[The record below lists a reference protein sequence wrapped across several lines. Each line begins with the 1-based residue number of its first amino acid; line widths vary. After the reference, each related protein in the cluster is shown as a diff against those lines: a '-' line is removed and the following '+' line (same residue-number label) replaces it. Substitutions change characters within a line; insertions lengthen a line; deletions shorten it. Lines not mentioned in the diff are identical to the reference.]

1 MCAVLAVLYPKYE
14 IPLFRRVYSNLV
26 GKTGER
32 QYVAGSFSGALS
44 FSARAFGSRAEHAPH
59 AHLIGVRKK

>member
-1 MCAVLAVLYPKYE
+1 MCAVLAALYPKYE
-14 IPLFRRVYSNLV
+14 IPLFRRVYPNPV
-26 GKTGER
+26 GKTCGR

-44 FSARAFGSRAEHAPH
+44 SSVQLTLYVRNMAPH